1 MKGMKALEFKLWS
14 KAKYF
19 NDKEK
24 INKVFKINKILVK
37 LHKQISL
44 TFPPFGGVGGV
55 WITKKG
61 MGRYY

>member
-37 LHKQISL
+37 LHKKISPTEGL
-44 TFPPFGGVGGV
+44 QKKVWGG
-55 WITKKG
+55 ITKSK
-61 MGRYY
+61 

>member
-37 LHKQISL
+37 LHKKISL
-44 TFPPFGGVGGV
+44 TGGV